1 MDIKDTRFLD
11 PRLSVH
17 FELFDAI
24 HTSNTFQD
32 CKIPCKRTD
41 IEGRLVPQ
49 TPFED
54 YAGIILIFSSK
65 VEVTRSEP
73 LMTSLDLIA
82 TIGGVLGLTLGLGF
96 LQLAQLLDR
105 ALSGLVVF
113 CRENWKDCY

>member
-1 MDIKDTRFLD
+1 MDKF
-11 PRLSVH
+11 
-17 FELFDAI
+17 
-24 HTSNTFQD
+24 HTFTTFQG

-41 IEGRLVPQ
+41 IEGRLLRQ

-54 YAGIILIFSSK
+54 RAGIILIFSSK

-73 LMTSLDLIA
+73 LMTGLGLIA

-105 ALSGLVVF
+105 KVSRLVVF
-113 CRENWKDCY
+113 CRENRGDGK